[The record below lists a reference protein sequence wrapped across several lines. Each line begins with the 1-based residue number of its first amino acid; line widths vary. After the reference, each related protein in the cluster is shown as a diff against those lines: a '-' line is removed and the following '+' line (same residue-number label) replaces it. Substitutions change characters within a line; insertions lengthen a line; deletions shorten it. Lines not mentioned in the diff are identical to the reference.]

1 MLIQTLGKEY
11 TIIKYIYSDD
21 RMERYLCREEG
32 TGEKKTVV
40 RIKDREWITE
50 NMEFFMQQMDNTH
63 FTDFEAC
70 FVSDGYLHIIMRHT
84 DGVTLREK
92 LDNEKCTVDE
102 RLAVGRA
109 LLDKMMVQDMPGYF
123 LQDCLKVTNIIVTAG
138 QDVGFEYEMSGGI
151 RKGKVPF
158 PEVQNSLSKV
168 FKQMFSHELHHK
180 TAAPLCRFYQN
191 LRQGKYEEFLD
202 IYTAYD
208 NMCKEIRKTPPE
220 SLMVPQTLPFRIWG
234 KMSKGIVYV
243 KRMLAVLLF
252 IAALCFLAYAVRKS
266 GEDGS
271 AKRVFEHIGT
281 LQIRDN
287 GLK

>member
-32 TGEKKTVV
+32 TGEKSTVV

-70 FVSDGYLHIIMRHT
+70 FVSEGCLHIIMRHT

-92 LDNEKCTVDE
+92 LDNEQCTVDE

-109 LLDKMMVQDMPGYF
+109 LLDKIMVQSMPGYF
-123 LQDCLKVTNIIVTAG
+123 LLDCLKVTNIIVMAG
-138 QDVGFEYEMSGGI
+138 LDVGFEYEMSGGI
-151 RKGKVPF
+151 RKGEVPF
-158 PEVQNSLSKV
+158 SKVQNKLSKI
-168 FKQMFSHELHHK
+168 FEQLFAHELRYK
-180 TAAPLCRFYQN
+180 TAAPLCRFYQK
-191 LRQGKYEEFLD
+191 LRHEKYEELLD

-208 NMCKEIRKTPPE
+208 NMCKEMRKTPPE
-220 SLMVPQTLPFRIWG
+220 NLVIPQTLPFRVWG
-234 KMSKGIVYV
+234 RMSKGIVYV
-243 KRMLAVLLF
+243 KRMLAILLF

-271 AKRVFEHIGT
+271 AKRIFEQIGT
-281 LQIRDN
+281 LQIKGN
-287 GLK
+287 ELE